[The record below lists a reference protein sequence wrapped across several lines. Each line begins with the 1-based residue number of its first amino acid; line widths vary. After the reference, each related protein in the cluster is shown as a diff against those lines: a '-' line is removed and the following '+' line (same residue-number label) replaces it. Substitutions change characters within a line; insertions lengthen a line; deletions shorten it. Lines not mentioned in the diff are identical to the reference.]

1 MILRQFMGL
10 FLVTS
15 DQKDLVIVT
24 ARFFGKFKQISE
36 EREVE
41 FTIMKGSS
49 IDKFLPQLIK
59 QFPPMKELIFDESD
73 QLHSWISILKN
84 GRNIKALDGINTPLA
99 DGDILAI
106 FPPVAGG

>member
-1 MILRQFMGL
+1 MGL
-10 FLVTS
+10 FLVIS
-15 DQKDLVIVT
+15 DQKNHVIIT

-41 FTIMKGSS
+41 FTIKKGCS
-49 IDKFLPQLIK
+49 IDKFLTKLIK
-59 QFPPMKELIFDESD
+59 HFPPMKELIFDEND
-73 QLHSWISILKN
+73 QLYSWISILKN
-84 GRNIKALDGINTPLA
+84 GRNIKALDGINTPLT

>member
-1 MILRQFMGL
+1 MGL
-10 FLVTS
+10 YQVTAN
-15 DQKDLVIVT
+15 QKKQVTVT

-41 FTIMKGSS
+41 FILKKGSS
-49 IDKFLPQLIK
+49 INKLLEQVIR
-59 QFPPMKELIFDESD
+59 QFPPMKELIFDEND

-84 GRNIKALDGINTPLA
+84 GRNIKALDGINTPLS

>member
-1 MILRQFMGL
+1 MK
-10 FLVTS
+10 S
-15 DQKDLVIVT
+15 DRKNHVIVT

-41 FTIMKGSS
+41 FTIKKGSS
-49 IDKFLPQLIK
+49 IYEFLNQLIK
-59 QFPPMKELIFDESD
+59 HFSEMKELIVDEND

-84 GRNIKALDGINTPLA
+84 GRNIKALDGVNTTLT

>member
-1 MILRQFMGL
+1 MISDRNNH
-10 FLVTS
+10 VT
-15 DQKDLVIVT
+15 IT

-41 FTIMKGSS
+41 FILKKGSS
-49 IDKFLPQLIK
+49 IVEFLNQLIK
-59 QFPPMKELIFDESD
+59 HFPPMKELIFDEND

-84 GRNIKALDGINTPLA
+84 GRNIKALDGINTTLA
-99 DGDILAI
+99 DEDILAV

>member
-1 MILRQFMGL
+1 MGVY
-10 FLVTS
+10 LVMY
-15 DQKDLVIVT
+15 DNVIVT

-41 FTIMKGSS
+41 FTIKRGSS
-49 IDKFLPQLIK
+49 IDKFLDQLIK
-59 QFPPMKELIFDESD
+59 HFPLMKELIFDEND

-84 GRNIKALDGINTPLA
+84 GRNIKALDGINTPLT

-106 FPPVAGG
+106 FPPVAGGTQE

>member
-1 MILRQFMGL
+1 MVLY
-10 FLVTS
+10 LVIS
-15 DQKDLVIVT
+15 DQKNHVIIT
-24 ARFFGKFKQISE
+24 ARFFGQFKQISE

-59 QFPPMKELIFDESD
+59 LFPPMKDLIFDEND

-84 GRNIKALDGINTPLA
+84 GRNIKALDGINTTLS